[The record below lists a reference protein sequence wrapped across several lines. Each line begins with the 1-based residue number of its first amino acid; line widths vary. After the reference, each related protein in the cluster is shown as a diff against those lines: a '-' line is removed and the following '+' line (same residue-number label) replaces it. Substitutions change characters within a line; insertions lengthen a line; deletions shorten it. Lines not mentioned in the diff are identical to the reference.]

1 VSTWPATK
9 ARLVLAALLRIGWTV
24 KRSSGSHRVLARE
37 GWPDF
42 AFAFHNADEIGPRML
57 ARIARRTGLRPDDL

>member
-37 GWPDF
+37 GWPGLR
-42 AFAFHNADEIGPRML
+42 ASHGNCSGLESATKVAAEN
-57 ARIARRTGLRPDDL
+57 RRTR